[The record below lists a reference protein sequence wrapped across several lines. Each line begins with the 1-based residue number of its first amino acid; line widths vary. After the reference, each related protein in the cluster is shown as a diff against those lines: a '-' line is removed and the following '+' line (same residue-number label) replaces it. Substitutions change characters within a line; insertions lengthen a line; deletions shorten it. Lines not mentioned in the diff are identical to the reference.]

1 MEKLILEETEN
12 TPMVLLDNENHEI
25 RFKGDSR
32 PEDVR
37 KFYEPILDWLN
48 EYEKHLYF
56 LKDQTKNLNVVA
68 NFEFEY
74 FNSSSAKYLMDII
87 MKLSEISKIENIN
100 FKLNWHYDAMDE
112 DMLESGEEFQD
123 MLGVPF
129 NFIIIE

>member
-37 KFYEPILDWLN
+37 KFYEPILDWLG

-56 LKDQTKNLNVVA
+56 LKDQTNNIAVVA

-129 NFIIIE
+129 NFIITE

>member
-37 KFYEPILDWLN
+37 KFYEPVLDWLG

-56 LKDQTKNLNVVA
+56 LKDQTKNIAVVA